1 MQRAASSDTLS
12 TMALGSDDGQPRRTL
27 HDTKLHL
34 CHSQSMFLPENG
46 KVRSGTQSS
55 RVFLAETKIES
66 QRMYKS
72 QPLMFPL
79 SPAFSGASSAESSR

>member
-12 TMALGSDDGQPRRTL
+12 TMALGSGDGQAHRAL

-46 KVRSGTQSS
+46 KVRSGT
-55 RVFLAETKIES
+55 I
-66 QRMYKS
+66 
-72 QPLMFPL
+72 FPCV
-79 SPAFSGASSAESSR
+79 FSGDRNRVSENVLKASQ